1 MSAPVETDTRRAQ
14 KVTAAKK
21 KLKQF
26 RAARAVHSLTPSWDD
41 PYSSPM
47 DDAGLPTPLNAST
60 IENAATL
67 PRRMP
72 SYTKADLDATIR
84 GDMPSFRTQR
94 HSRSDSR
101 TGEHRRQLSSFSF
114 SRPLSTSSRPSIAGV
129 FDDVVEGSN
138 HSTSHSVDLGDD
150 GPAAPNPGATPTI
163 HTVQL
168 VLERDEQEITAV
180 KARMGAFTFGSK
192 PAPGHQRLL
201 PSVELRDSF
210 PPPHSRTSPR
220 TSPPLPFNFP
230 ASLGAPT
237 SSTSPAP
244 STSRSNSPP
253 QPTQQ
258 RRRHSHNRSESISLP
273 NLKLGRPSSLGV
285 SSPVFPP
292 SPSTPEPSSRS
303 SRFHAAL
310 NGSRLKF
317 EPSDKEKEESR
328 RRALDKLTGS
338 VRVEE
343 PRYSAIT
350 LPDFDDDD
358 DDMSITSSRP
368 PSGTVNS
375 TASSSRPSSITGP
388 STNGSFN
395 GSATSPLPWSGFEDT
410 DRWSYPQR
418 FDAKDEAA
426 AFAFDV
432 SGPTKTSS
440 VLLNSHLGVLT
451 EEDETESDTAEDTDN
466 RPSTTS
472 SFADAPS
479 LTDDESAATSGP
491 TPSKLRELHLVS
503 SVSSA
508 GSRRSSVPDVREG
521 FARAL
526 AQSRETP
533 TKGYGTIGRGR
544 PRPLGLEGVT
554 SLSLGSV
561 VSAPSPVKG
570 ARARGVAGPAGRR
583 VGQPGS
589 RSSSISYKRDE
600 SGSNSSRDLSR
611 GPTSPPPMSD
621 VSSPTYTHSPLG
633 DWQSR
638 SIGRPC
644 PRPRSL
650 VQGLGGTSGRV
661 LGEVEE
667 EAPESPTI
675 DFRPPYDARDDGV
688 SNGRASTEA
697 SRDSVD
703 DTAAW
708 QSNRHDSWPAS
719 QRDSWT
725 ASASRRDSRDRL
737 DAEMER
743 EALRDDVD
751 MWRRRCRTLEDKL
764 ESERRDAAVL
774 RERVRKLGDRL
785 LSVSNTAPSNPA
797 ADERHL
803 VAEMRDQIFSLT
815 AALERER
822 KDKLEAQAR
831 IAELQTN
838 IDAFKTPQVSTNSLP
853 ATPKSRPHRPPSL
866 SLRTPPHAATPPG
879 AKYADADEPEHEAT
893 PPSADDP
900 SYHRMKGWGFP
911 RGRIDRSERD
921 AKAESFFGL
930 SRPRAVRAGGSGSGL
945 GLAWPNTPAD
955 GEFDLPPFVVNA
967 DNSSFVV
974 PVSPTE
980 ASPEPTVRI
989 EPPVRIVPHRGVDA
1003 TPPRPPASAL
1013 SFLSDYL
1020 PLPRA
1025 TPPSASSGPIPRIS
1039 ITPSSVSPKRRLAHL
1054 PAYEFSA
1061 EMASAART
1069 SCDVD
1074 FAPHGCKRCTGEII
1088 IL

>member
-1 MSAPVETDTRRAQ
+1 MVCRSILTCA
-14 KVTAAKK
+14 

-41 PYSSPM
+41 PI
-47 DDAGLPTPLNAST
+47 DDLGLPTPLNAST
-60 IENAATL
+60 VENSATL

-101 TGEHRRQLSSFSF
+101 QGEHRRQLSSFSF
-114 SRPLSTSSRPSIAGV
+114 SRQLSTSSSRPSIAGV
-129 FDDVVEGSN
+129 FDDVVGGP
-138 HSTSHSVDLGDD
+138 TSHTVSSSVDLGNEV
-150 GPAAPNPGATPTI
+150 PIAPVQNPSATPTI
-163 HTVQL
+163 RSVQL
-168 VLERDEQEITAV
+168 LPEQEEQEITAV

-192 PAPGHQRLL
+192 PASGHQRLL

-210 PPPHSRTSPR
+210 PPPRPSR

-230 ASLGAPT
+230 ASLGAP

-244 STSRSNSPP
+244 SGSRSNSPP
-253 QPTQQ
+253 QSTQQ

-328 RRALDKLTGS
+328 RRALDKLTGGI
-338 VRVEE
+338 RVEE

-375 TASSSRPSSITGP
+375 TASSSRPSSITVP

-418 FDAKDEAA
+418 FDAKDETAS
-426 AFAFDV
+426 FTFDV

-472 SFADAPS
+472 SFADPPS
-479 LTDDESAATSGP
+479 LTDDESAVTSGP

-508 GSRRSSVPDVREG
+508 GSRRGSVPDVREG

-554 SLSLGSV
+554 SLSLGSA

-570 ARARGVAGPAGRR
+570 ARARGVPGPAGRR

-589 RSSSISYKRDE
+589 RSSSISYKRDD
-600 SGSNSSRDLSR
+600 SGSNSSRDYSR

-638 SIGRPC
+638 SLGRPC

-661 LGEVEE
+661 LGEVEEE

-703 DTAAW
+703 DTSVW

-725 ASASRRDSRDRL
+725 GASRRDSRDRL

-743 EALRDDVD
+743 EALRDDVE

-764 ESERRDAAVL
+764 ESERRDSTVL

-785 LSVSNTAPSNPA
+785 LSVSNTAPSNPT
-797 ADERHL
+797 ADDRHL
-803 VAEMRDQIFSLT
+803 IAEMRDQIFSLT
-815 AALERER
+815 SALERER

-831 IAELQTN
+831 IAELQMSV
-838 IDAFKTPQVSTNSLP
+838 DAFKTPQVSTNSLP
-853 ATPKSRPHRPPSL
+853 ATPKSRPHRPASL

-879 AKYADADEPEHEAT
+879 AKFADAEEPEPAAPE
-893 PPSADDP
+893 PSVEDA
-900 SYHRMKGWGFP
+900 SYDRMKGWGFP

-945 GLAWPNTPAD
+945 GLAWPNTPVD
-955 GEFDLPPFVVNA
+955 GDFDLPPFEVNA
-967 DNSSFVV
+967 DNSSFVL

-980 ASPEPTVRI
+980 LSSEPTVRI
-989 EPPVRIVPHRGVDA
+989 VSAPQRAVEA
-1003 TPPRPPASAL
+1003 TPSRPPPPSAL

-1025 TPPSASSGPIPRIS
+1025 TPTSANVPSGPIPRIS

-1054 PAYEFSA
+1054 PAYEYSA

-1069 SCDVD
+1069 SCDID